1 MPTIVMQSQHIT
13 APLPLLLFH
22 GLLSSPQE
30 FGLIAHS
37 LRSRGLA
44 YEGVN
49 VPGYTLANDPVSP
62 RWQRWRDAACAVV
75 DARGLPDEP
84 VILGGLCMGGVLAA
98 AAALERKQRIA
109 GLVLISPTFTYDG
122 WGLSPIRHFRRLAYW
137 TGFDR
142 FYSVAE
148 REPYGVKSPK
158 IRKWVVQE
166 MAQRAQSA
174 VGPARLPLRA
184 LREGERMM
192 AEVRARLTELD
203 CPLLVI
209 HAREDEITRLTS
221 VQALFSA
228 LPQQDKELVVLE
240 NSYHMV
246 TIDNDRHEVAALL
259 ERFVKRISNGLVAP
273 ITVTGRII
281 AEPTQQAPDLGA
293 QPIFHAT

>member
-1 MPTIVMQSQHIT
+1 MQARHIDP
-13 APLPLLLFH
+13 PLPLLLFH

-44 YEGVN
+44 YEGVS

-62 RWQRWRDAACAVV
+62 QWRRWRDAACAVV
-75 DARGLPDEP
+75 DARGAPDQP

-98 AAALERKQRIA
+98 AAALERKQRLA

-158 IRKWVVQE
+158 IRKWVIQE

-184 LREGERMM
+184 LRESERMM
-192 AEVRARLTELD
+192 AEVRTRLAEID

-209 HAREDEITRLTS
+209 HAREDEITSLKS
-221 VQALFSA
+221 VQKLFAA
-228 LPQQDKELVVLE
+228 LPQQDKELAVLE

-259 ERFVKRISNGLVAP
+259 ERFVKRVANGLATS
-273 ITVTGRII
+273 ITVTGRPV
-281 AEPTQQAPDLGA
+281 AEPTQQTQEALELGA
-293 QPIFHAT
+293 HPIFHAT

>member
-1 MPTIVMQSQHIT
+1 MHSRHIPP
-13 APLPLLLFH
+13 PLPLLLFH

-44 YEGVN
+44 YEGVS

-62 RWQRWRDAACAVV
+62 QWRRWRDAACAVI
-75 DARGLPDEP
+75 DARSAPDKS

-98 AAALERKQRIA
+98 AAALERKKRIA

-142 FYSVAE
+142 FWSVAE
-148 REPYGVKSPK
+148 RQPFGVKSPK
-158 IRKWVVQE
+158 IRKWVMQE

-192 AEVRARLTELD
+192 AEVRARLAELD
-203 CPLLVI
+203 CPILVI

-221 VQALFSA
+221 VQALFST
-228 LPQQDKELVVLE
+228 LPQQDKELAVLE

-259 ERFVKRISNGLVAP
+259 ERFVKRVSTGLDAP
-273 ITVTGRII
+273 TTVTGQFV
-281 AEPTQQAPDLGA
+281 ADAPKQALEMGATPT
-293 QPIFHAT
+293 FHAT